1 MGTVVPLSTDQYHAI
16 LQATPDG
23 FAVLSRDGQILDVN
37 DAYCDLTGYRR
48 KELLRMRLQDLVAGD
63 GFREARPAIE
73 SILAGGKAKFELS
86 SSRSPN
92 NLYLNRDSFS
102 APAPLKL
109 GTGAKK
115 YGNVRGFG
123 TISENLTLTKS
134 HRITEKVRFQLR
146 GELLNLFNRHSLGGI
161 SGDINNPNFGYATSV
176 SGNRQVQ
183 VSARVDF

>member
-37 DAYCDLTGYRR
+37 DAYCELTGYRR

-86 SSRSPN
+86 
-92 NLYLNRDSFS
+92 
-102 APAPLKL
+102 
-109 GTGAKK
+109 
-115 YGNVRGFG
+115 
-123 TISENLTLTKS
+123 
-134 HRITEKVRFQLR
+134 HRHKAGHV
-146 GELLNLFNRHSLGGI
+146 LLVEI
-161 SGDINNPNFGYATSV
+161 SGCCIDVSEKRVYLFVRDITAR
-176 SGNRQVQ
+176 RQAEEALRE
-183 VSARVDF
+183 SAEKFFKIYDSSSD